1 MKNEKL
7 KNLEL
12 QHAVLL
18 KMFGVVYEEDS
29 FEDILSIQRT
39 KRQNMYCLF
48 ERLDMSYLKDLEE
61 YDDST
66 PTMLTEDSWFE

>member
-39 KRQNMYCLF
+39 KRQNM
-48 ERLDMSYLKDLEE
+48 
-61 YDDST
+61 
-66 PTMLTEDSWFE
+66 